1 MKAVSDPRDP
11 RPVKAVSDPRDPR
24 PVETISDPRQTER
37 IRDLSAALSAIA
49 GRAPFSAT
57 CLEQGLALVIL
68 LTLGRIPAHLV
79 LGVSRTPPAL
89 RAHAWVECEGAIVH
103 GGAEARGFAALL
115 SPTPPASSSPVVSS
129 CPG

>member
-1 MKAVSDPRDP
+1 M
-11 RPVKAVSDPRDPR
+11 
-24 PVETISDPRQTER
+24 
-37 IRDLSAALSAIA
+37 IRVPWKQSAIS
-49 GRAPFSAT
+49 APQYPRSASAPLSAT
-57 CLEQGLALVIL
+57 CLEQGLALVML
-68 LTLGRIPAHLV
+68 LTLDGVPAQLV

-103 GGAEARGFAALL
+103 GGAEARGFAPLL